1 MKLYFLGRL
10 SELQG
15 ENGDMRKSVKMYLK
29 LHETRHLPKN
39 RQSPNSKNIHAKQK
53 SRATNAN
60 SYRRPIN
67 YKYIKQEAIITVN

>member
-15 ENGDMRKSVKMYLK
+15 ENGGRRKSITMYLK

-39 RQSPNSKNIHAKQK
+39 RQSPNSKKYTCKAK
-53 SRATNAN
+53 
-60 SYRRPIN
+60 
-67 YKYIKQEAIITVN
+67 ITDDKRKLLSTPN